1 VKILRRQRSAV
12 ALSVVLCVAGVI
24 ALLATLWKTW
34 QQISIA
40 KDPFSTFLSLLWTQK
55 LDLIQGIEFRLVYL
69 AILGDVLLIVGVV
82 VYVLSVQWFYL
93 PGKIVWYR
101 CPFCNKDWRST
112 GDKALVHCPHCRQL
126 VHPIMIEKP
135 LR

>member
-12 ALSVVLCVAGVI
+12 ALSIALCVAGVI

-55 LDLIQGIEFRLVYL
+55 LELILGVEFRLVYL
-69 AILGDVLLIVGVV
+69 AILGDALLIVGVV

-126 VHPIMIEKP
+126 IHPIMIEKP
-135 LR
+135 L

>member
-1 VKILRRQRSAV
+1 MKILRRQRSAV
-12 ALSVVLCVAGVI
+12 ALSIALCVAGVV
-24 ALLATLWKTW
+24 ALLATLWETW

-69 AILGDVLLIVGVV
+69 VILGDVLLIVGVV

-126 VHPIMIEKP
+126 VHPILIEKP

>member
-1 VKILRRQRSAV
+1 MKILRRQRSAV
-12 ALSVVLCVAGVI
+12 ALSIALCVAGVI

-55 LDLIQGIEFRLVYL
+55 LELIQGVEFRLVYL
-69 AILGDVLLIVGVV
+69 AILGDALLIVGVV